1 MLPLNKKQIAAL
13 WIGFSAI
20 VLLLH
25 FPPPGDGQAEWPV
38 FIYSTHEV
46 STQRQPNGA
55 FATQYGWERPG
66 LVERLSLPV
75 ILICVLT
82 GGGVILLAT
91 PRLTN
96 YTSDPEY
103 LRSSRNP
110 TAPRRGN
117 SRKSR

>member
-13 WIGFSAI
+13 WIGFAVL

-46 STQRQPNGA
+46 SNQRQPNGA

-75 ILICVLT
+75 ILLCVLT
-82 GGGVILLAT
+82 GGAVILLST
-91 PRLTN
+91 PKMA
-96 YTSDPEY
+96 YYESDPEY
-103 LRSSRNP
+103 LRSLRNP
-110 TAPRRGN
+110 SGSRGD
-117 SRKSR
+117 SRKPR